1 MTANFALVQPSVQ
14 ADVPKVLKEVVAIV
28 GGQVPSLREL
38 SGGRAM
44 QRTARGG
51 AESELD
57 LRSLLRPVIQKNATV
72 EQVDAAAKKAEEYFA
87 KHPRAALEAG
97 TIARRIID
105 ADKLEN
111 YGTERCKNTCV
122 SGPKHTRPNHDR
134 NGSARK
140 AAPTRRKTVA
150 EAA

>member
-111 YGTERCKNTCV
+111 YGTERAQEYLRKWAKTFKAE
-122 SGPKHTRPNHDR
+122 SRPKRE
-134 NGSARK
+134 RK
-140 AAPTRRKTVA
+140 ESSVDKKKDGG
-150 EAA
+150 